1 MAKQIITLNEDQLK
15 EFVKKTLTEMY
26 GENFREK
33 TDYAWEA
40 IENRIGNDGEKWKE
54 LAHNL
59 LYWLDDNE
67 AWHYAQ
73 INDYVSGEYGEEDE
87 DYDEYDDD
95 EEVYSYSNWKMD
107 GSLKVQQGQYISQKV
122 YEQLSGDVPPHYND
136 KGYFQVGEPYSHKD
150 GRALYQTYKYDPAK
164 KLYKYLGLTF
174 SMGGEE

>member
-1 MAKQIITLNEDQLK
+1 MAKKVITLNENQL
-15 EFVKKTLTEMY
+15 EELIKKTLNEMY

-40 IENRIGNDGEKWKE
+40 IENAIGNDGEKWKE

-73 INDYVSGEYGEEDE
+73 MNDYVSGEYGEEDE

-95 EEVYSYSNWKMD
+95 EEVYSYSDWKKD
-107 GSLKVQQGQYISQKV
+107 GSLKVQKGQYISTNV
-122 YEQLSGDVPPHYND
+122 YEQLLNGMPPQTSR
-136 KGYFQVGEPYSHKD
+136 GEYFQPGEAVSHKN
-150 GRALYQTYKYDPAK
+150 GREVYHTFKYDPAK